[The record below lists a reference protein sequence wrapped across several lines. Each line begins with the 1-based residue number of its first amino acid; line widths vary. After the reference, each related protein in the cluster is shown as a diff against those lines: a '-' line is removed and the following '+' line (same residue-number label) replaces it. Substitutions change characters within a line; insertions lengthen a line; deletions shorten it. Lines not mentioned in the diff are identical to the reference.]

1 MHDDNLTPPHD
12 EYVNHFTS
20 EFYEDLTNEFA
31 PFGSDEGF
39 DVISLAEDH
48 RDEVSE
54 ETTVQEL
61 LEIVDAPLSDEWS
74 QTLKGQE
81 ALDDAVFISSAAFA
95 LIRITGRIDSHG
107 HKKALESLK
116 VLIDSFGDE
125 SELVQQKIDLE
136 SWTNSTA

>member
-1 MHDDNLTPPHD
+1 MNDDNLTQPHGN
-12 EYVNHFTS
+12 YAKHFTS
-20 EFYEDLTNEFA
+20 EFYEDPANEFA

-48 RDEVSE
+48 RDEISAS
-54 ETTVQEL
+54 TTVQEL

-95 LIRITGRIDSHG
+95 LIRITGRIDPRG
-107 HKKALESLK
+107 HKKALKSLK
-116 VLIDSFGDE
+116 VLIDNFGDE

-136 SWTNSTA
+136 SWTNSTT